1 MYNIIR
7 SNDNT
12 APYVTEFVVDTEDGV
27 LELPTKSVAP
37 GSTCLVTENTSVY
50 ILSPQRIWVK
60 L

>member
-12 APYVTEFVVDTEDGV
+12 APYVTEFVVDTESDV
-27 LELPTKSVAP
+27 LDLPTKTVAP
-37 GSTCLVTENTSVY
+37 GSTCIVAENSSVY